1 MREKILK
8 ILKSSSGY
16 ISGETISSQLGVS
29 RAAIWKHIKA
39 LREDGYEI
47 ESVTN
52 KGYRLTKS
60 PDRLTAA
67 ELSDGLST
75 SLIGQHAVFFEETD
89 STNIQAKRF
98 SEQPDGTVFVTECQ
112 TGGKG
117 RLGRSWFGPPGV
129 GVWMS
134 LLLKPSLAPE
144 DVPQLTLIAGL
155 AVCRAVRTVSH
166 LPAMIKWPNDVI
178 LNGKKICGILTEL
191 SAEMEQV
198 NFVVCGI
205 GVNVNTEGFGGELSK
220 KATSLLIES
229 GTPQDRKAIA
239 QSVLTEFEALY
250 RLFLKEG
257 FSPLLPEYKSF
268 CATLGKDVTISRA
281 GKEESARAVDI
292 DSSGCLVIDQSGT
305 RTSIQS
311 GEVSVRGI
319 YGYA

>member
-1 MREKILK
+1 MREKIMK

-16 ISGETISSQLGVS
+16 VSGEAISNQLGVS

-52 KGYRLTKS
+52 KGYRLINS

-67 ELSDGLST
+67 ELSDGLCT
-75 SLIGQHAVFFEETD
+75 SFVGQHAVFFEETD
-89 STNIQAKRF
+89 STNIRAKHS
-98 SEQPDGTVFVTECQ
+98 SEQPDGTVFITERQ

-117 RLGRSWFGPPGV
+117 RLGRAWFGPPGV

-134 LLLKPSLAPE
+134 LLLKPSLPPE
-144 DVPQLTLIAGL
+144 DVPQVTLIAGL
-155 AVCRAVRTVSH
+155 AVCRAVRTVSR

-178 LNGKKICGILTEL
+178 VNGKKICGILTEL

-198 NFVVCGI
+198 NFIVCGI
-205 GVNVNTEGFGGELSK
+205 GINVNTEAFDGELSK
-220 KATSLLIES
+220 KATSLLMES
-229 GTPQDRKAIA
+229 GTSQNRKAIA
-239 QSVLTEFEALY
+239 QAVLTEFESLY
-250 RLFLKEG
+250 QLFLKEG
-257 FSPLLPEYKSF
+257 FSSLLSEYKSF
-268 CATLGKDVTISRA
+268 CATLNKDVTISRA

-292 DSSGCLVIDQSGT
+292 DSFGCLIIDQNGV